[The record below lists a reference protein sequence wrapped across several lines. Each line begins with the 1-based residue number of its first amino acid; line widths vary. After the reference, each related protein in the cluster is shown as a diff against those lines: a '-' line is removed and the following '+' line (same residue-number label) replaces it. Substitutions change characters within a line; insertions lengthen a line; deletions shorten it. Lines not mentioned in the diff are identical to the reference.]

1 MKNCTKV
8 AIFLTGRYVLLSDP
22 HLGYA
27 LEKGE
32 EDGTLEQEPQDEKTT
47 ENDLEALRAEL
58 HSVKEELK
66 KAKESSEGSLNK
78 LKYLM
83 ADFDNY
89 RKQMEKQA
97 ASKVETAKAE
107 LLLKFLNIRDDY
119 LRALSVAK
127 QAKTEAV
134 VIEGLEG
141 ILKNID
147 SLLASEGVREIE
159 TVGTPFDPN
168 VHDAIAYSARD
179 DVEENTVTAEIRKG
193 YILNSKVLRPSLV
206 EISKKIVK
214 NSVSDTTQEVDR

>member
-1 MKNCTKV
+1 ME
-8 AIFLTGRYVLLSDP
+8 
-22 HLGYA
+22 
-27 LEKGE
+27 EKDETVVGQQPREEENERPVE
-32 EDGTLEQEPQDEKTT
+32 EDI
-47 ENDLEALRAEL
+47 EALRKEL
-58 HSVKEELK
+58 ELVRGELR

-78 LKYLM
+78 MKYLM

-89 RKQMEKQA
+89 RKQMEKQV
-97 ASKVETAKAE
+97 ASKAESLKAE

-127 QAKTEAV
+127 QGGKSEPV

-168 VHDAIAYSARD
+168 VHDAIAYSTR
-179 DVEENTVTAEIRKG
+179 ESTPENTVTTEIRKG
-193 YILNSKVLRPSLV
+193 YLLNNRVLRPSLV

-214 NSVSDTTQEVDR
+214 NSVSDSSNKETDNQQGE

>member
-1 MKNCTKV
+1 LV
-8 AIFLTGRYVLLSDP
+8 
-22 HLGYA
+22 
-27 LEKGE
+27 E
-32 EDGTLEQEPQDEKTT
+32 EDGKAVAEQQDEDRPV
-47 ENDLEALRAEL
+47 EEDIEALRNEL
-58 HSVKEELK
+58 QSVREELR

-89 RKQMEKQA
+89 RKQMERQA
-97 ASKVETAKAE
+97 ASRAEVIRAE

-119 LRALSVAK
+119 LRALAVAK
-127 QAKTEAV
+127 QSKSESV

-179 DVEENTVTAEIRKG
+179 DVADNTVTSEIRKG
-193 YILNSKVLRPSLV
+193 YMLNGKVLRPSLV

-214 NSVSDTTQEVDR
+214 NSVSDTKEPSNSQGD

>member
-1 MKNCTKV
+1 M
-8 AIFLTGRYVLLSDP
+8 R
-22 HLGYA
+22 
-27 LEKGE
+27 GE
-32 EDGTLEQEPQDEKTT
+32 LQ
-47 ENDLEALRAEL
+47 
-58 HSVKEELK
+58 SVKEELR
-66 KAKESSEGSLNK
+66 KARTSSDVSLNK

-97 ASKVETAKAE
+97 ASKAEVIKAE

-127 QAKTEAV
+127 QSKSEAV

-147 SLLASEGVREIE
+147 SLLASEGIQEIE
-159 TVGTPFDPN
+159 TLGTPFDPN
-168 VHDAIAYSARD
+168 VHDAITYSERD
-179 DVEENTVTAEIRKG
+179 DVPENTVTSEIRKG
-193 YILNSKVLRPSLV
+193 YMLNGKVLRPSLV

-214 NSVSDTTQEVDR
+214 NSVSDTKEMNNQGGFE

>member
-1 MKNCTKV
+1 MENEGNIV
-8 AIFLTGRYVLLSDP
+8 ADQEEGKPI
-22 HLGYA
+22 
-27 LEKGE
+27 E
-32 EDGTLEQEPQDEKTT
+32 EDIEILKDE
-47 ENDLEALRAEL
+47 LQ
-58 HSVKEELK
+58 SVKDELRR
-66 KAKESSEGSLNK
+66 ARESSENSLNK

-97 ASKVETAKAE
+97 ASKTEVIKAE

-127 QAKTEAV
+127 QSKSETV

-159 TVGTPFDPN
+159 TIGTPFDPN
-168 VHDAIAYSARD
+168 VHDAITYSERD
-179 DVEENTVTAEIRKG
+179 DVPENTVTNEIRKG
-193 YILNSKVLRPSLV
+193 YMLNAKVLRPSLV

-214 NSVSDTTQEVDR
+214 NSVSDTKETNNQGGSE

>member
-1 MKNCTKV
+1 ME
-8 AIFLTGRYVLLSDP
+8 
-22 HLGYA
+22 
-27 LEKGE
+27 EKDETVVGQQPREEENERPVE
-32 EDGTLEQEPQDEKTT
+32 EDI
-47 ENDLEALRAEL
+47 EALRKEL
-58 HSVKEELK
+58 ELVRGELR

-78 LKYLM
+78 MKYLM

-89 RKQMEKQA
+89 RKQMEKQV
-97 ASKVETAKAE
+97 ASKAESLKAE

-127 QAKTEAV
+127 QGGKSEPV

-168 VHDAIAYSARD
+168 VHDAIAYSTRENAP
-179 DVEENTVTAEIRKG
+179 ENTVTTEIRKG
-193 YILNSKVLRPSLV
+193 YQLNNRVLRPSLV

-214 NSVSDTTQEVDR
+214 NSVSDSSNKETDNQQGEQ

>member
-1 MKNCTKV
+1 ME
-8 AIFLTGRYVLLSDP
+8 
-22 HLGYA
+22 
-27 LEKGE
+27 EKDE
-32 EDGTLEQEPQDEKTT
+32 AVEKT
-47 ENDLEALRAEL
+47 EDRPVEQDLEALKAEL
-58 HSVKEELK
+58 QSVKEELK
-66 KAKESSEGSLNK
+66 KAKESSDGSLSR

-89 RKQMEKQA
+89 RKQMERQA
-97 ASKVETAKAE
+97 ASKAESAKAE
-107 LLLKFLNIRDDY
+107 LLLKFLSIRDDY
-119 LRALSVAK
+119 LRALSVAE

-168 VHDAIAYSARD
+168 VHDALAHSARD

-193 YILNSKVLRPSLV
+193 YMLGTKVLRPSMV
-206 EISKKIVK
+206 EIAKKIVK
-214 NSVSDTTQEVDR
+214 NSVSDTSQADKQGV

>member
-1 MKNCTKV
+1 
-8 AIFLTGRYVLLSDP
+8 
-22 HLGYA
+22 LGYA

-32 EDGTLEQEPQDEKTT
+32 NKTLEQQAQNEEPV
-47 ENDLEALRAEL
+47 ENDLEALRSEL
-58 HSVKEELK
+58 QSVKEELK
-66 KAKESSEGSLNK
+66 KAKESSEDSLNK

-97 ASKVETAKAE
+97 AAKVENAKAE

-168 VHDAIAYSARD
+168 VHDAIAHAARD
-179 DVEENTVTAEIRKG
+179 DVPENTVTAEIRKG

-206 EISKKIVK
+206 EIAKKIVK
-214 NSVSDTTQEVDR
+214 NSVSDTTPEEDR

>member
-1 MKNCTKV
+1 
-8 AIFLTGRYVLLSDP
+8 
-22 HLGYA
+22 
-27 LEKGE
+27 LEEKDETLVGQQPREEENERPVE
-32 EDGTLEQEPQDEKTT
+32 EDI
-47 ENDLEALRAEL
+47 EALRKEL
-58 HSVKEELK
+58 ELVRGELR

-78 LKYLM
+78 MKYLM

-89 RKQMEKQA
+89 RKQMEKQV
-97 ASKVETAKAE
+97 ASKAESLKAE
-107 LLLKFLNIRDDY
+107 LLLKFLNIHDDY

-127 QAKTEAV
+127 QGGKSEPV

-168 VHDAIAYSARD
+168 VHDAIAYSTREDAP
-179 DVEENTVTAEIRKG
+179 ENTVTTEIRKG
-193 YILNSKVLRPSLV
+193 YLLNNKVLRPSLV

-214 NSVSDTTQEVDR
+214 NSVSDSSNKEIDNQQGE

>member
-1 MKNCTKV
+1 LV
-8 AIFLTGRYVLLSDP
+8 
-22 HLGYA
+22 
-27 LEKGE
+27 E
-32 EDGTLEQEPQDEKTT
+32 EDGKVVAEQQEEDKPIEEDI
-47 ENDLEALRAEL
+47 EALRNEL
-58 HSVKEELK
+58 QSVREELR

-78 LKYLM
+78 LRYLM

-89 RKQMEKQA
+89 RKQMERQA
-97 ASKVETAKAE
+97 ASKAEVIKAE

-127 QAKTEAV
+127 QSKSEPV

-179 DVEENTVTAEIRKG
+179 DVADNTVTSEIRKG
-193 YILNSKVLRPSLV
+193 YMLNGKVLRPSLV

-214 NSVSDTTQEVDR
+214 NSVSDTKEPSNSQGD

>member
-1 MKNCTKV
+1 LVKDEEGNIV
-8 AIFLTGRYVLLSDP
+8 A
-22 HLGYA
+22 
-27 LEKGE
+27 
-32 EDGTLEQEPQDEKTT
+32 EQEDRQQPLKEDS
-47 ENDLEALRAEL
+47 EALNAEL
-58 HSVKEELK
+58 QSVKEELR
-66 KAKESSEGSLNK
+66 KARESAESSLNK

-97 ASKVETAKAE
+97 ATKTESAKAE

-119 LRALSVAK
+119 LRALSVARQDK
-127 QAKTEAV
+127 SEPV

-168 VHDAIAYSARD
+168 VHDAIAHAERD
-179 DVEENTVTAEIRKG
+179 DVEENIVTSEIRRG
-193 YILNSKVLRPSLV
+193 YMLNSKVLRPSLV
-206 EISKKIVK
+206 EIAKKIVK
-214 NSVSDTTQEVDR
+214 NSVSDTKEMDNQGG

>member
-1 MKNCTKV
+1 ME
-8 AIFLTGRYVLLSDP
+8 
-22 HLGYA
+22 
-27 LEKGE
+27 EKDETVVGQQPREGENERPVE
-32 EDGTLEQEPQDEKTT
+32 EDI
-47 ENDLEALRAEL
+47 EALRKEL
-58 HSVKEELK
+58 ELVRGELR

-78 LKYLM
+78 MKYLM

-89 RKQMEKQA
+89 RKQMEKQV
-97 ASKVETAKAE
+97 ASKAESLKAE

-127 QAKTEAV
+127 QGGKSEPV

-168 VHDAIAYSARD
+168 VHDAIAYSTREDAP
-179 DVEENTVTAEIRKG
+179 ENTVTTEIRKG
-193 YILNSKVLRPSLV
+193 YQLNNRVLRPSLV

-214 NSVSDTTQEVDR
+214 NSVSDSSNKETDNQQGEQ

>member
-1 MKNCTKV
+1 
-8 AIFLTGRYVLLSDP
+8 LR
-22 HLGYA
+22 
-27 LEKGE
+27 GE
-32 EDGTLEQEPQDEKTT
+32 LQ
-47 ENDLEALRAEL
+47 
-58 HSVKEELK
+58 SVKEELR
-66 KAKESSEGSLNK
+66 KARTSSDVSLNK

-97 ASKVETAKAE
+97 ASKAEVIKAE

-127 QAKTEAV
+127 QSKSEAV

-147 SLLASEGVREIE
+147 SLLASEGIQEIE

-168 VHDAIAYSARD
+168 VHDAITYSERD
-179 DVEENTVTAEIRKG
+179 DVTENTVTSEIRKG
-193 YILNSKVLRPSLV
+193 YMLNGKVLRPSLV

-214 NSVSDTTQEVDR
+214 NSVSDTKEMNNQGGFE